1 MIRNYFKITWRNIRS
16 NKLFTTLNLSGLAI
30 GLCVCILLF
39 ASISYQLG
47 FDRMYKNAKNIYR
60 VNTQT
65 SETFEYKVWAQL
77 PNAVGPAML
86 QSIPQVK
93 SMARLVKHDYGAS
106 VSLKTG
112 ENTFVEKGLYM
123 ADSTVFSLFDFH
135 FIEGNSIAAFQQPK
149 SIVLSQSAKQKLF
162 GKEPATGKIIYV
174 NNKDTLHVS
183 AVYQDLP
190 ANSTIDCDMIYNI
203 MDSWMGKNVSWS
215 NASFETYCLLQPVAD
230 LKQIEKQATALIEKN
245 VEKKDQY
252 FTKFLLQPLTSIYL
266 YSADIRQGYSGRLG
280 NISTVKILLFLSLL
294 VLAIACI
301 NYMNLATARSQKR
314 AKGVGVNKVMGA
326 GKRQML
332 LLFYVETAVFS
343 LIAIFFGYLLAFLI
357 QPLFY
362 NITGVEL
369 NASTLYSTPI
379 LISLL
384 VTWFLVTLIAG
395 SYPAF
400 SLSRISPL
408 VLMSKLKRKH
418 SVADFVRRG
427 LVVFQF
433 ASSIILIIGVLVI
446 LQQMNYI
453 RTKNLGYNPKGVL
466 AVSVKAAKSNQV
478 SILTDDLK
486 NLSTVKS
493 VSPAQSIPGDVESGR
508 TVKKPGEDKEGYP
521 VKTCR
526 TDGSIVNTMQLSLAA
541 GSSLPQTLSKEDTS
555 CYVIVNEALVKYLGF
570 KNPEQAIGTYV
581 TTQMLSK
588 AIITGV
594 VKDFHYQSL
603 KSEIGGYIYYTMNKA
618 PEYLKTLL
626 IRYDSQDLPSLI
638 QQVQAVFKK
647 DMPDAAFD
655 YEFLDTHVQN
665 LYISEQHTANTATA
679 FSLLAI
685 FVACLGLFGLAAFTA
700 EQRIKEMGI
709 RKVLGASVS
718 GIATLLSRDFLKL
731 VLVSILIASP
741 IAWWLMNQW
750 LMDFNYR
757 IQMNGWVFGMAGS
770 IAIVIALVT
779 IGFQAIKTAVANPV
793 KSLRT
798 E

>member
-16 NKLFTTLNLSGLAI
+16 NKLFTTLNVSGLAI
-30 GLCVCILLF
+30 GLCVCIILF
-39 ASISYQLG
+39 ASVSYQLS

-60 VNTQT
+60 VNLQT
-65 SETFEYKVWAQL
+65 SETYENKVWAQL

-112 ENTFVEKGLYM
+112 DNNFVEKGLYM

-135 FIEGNSIAAFQQPK
+135 FIEGTAASAFQQRK
-149 SIVLSQSAKQKLF
+149 SIVLSESARQRLF

-174 NNKDTLHVS
+174 NNRDTLHVS

-190 ANSTIDCDMIYNI
+190 GNSTIDCDMIYNI

-215 NASFETYCLLQPVAD
+215 NASFETYCLVQSGANVD
-230 LKQIEKQATALIEKN
+230 QIEKQATALIEKN
-245 VEKKDQY
+245 VDPKDRY
-252 FTKFLLQPLTSIYL
+252 FTRFLFQPFTSIYL
-266 YSADIRQGYSGRLG
+266 YSSDIREGYTGRLG

-326 GKRQML
+326 GRRQML
-332 LLFYVETAVFS
+332 LLFYVETALLS
-343 LIAIFFGYLLAFLI
+343 LIAIIIGYLLALLV

-362 NITGVEL
+362 DITGVEL
-369 NASTLYSTPI
+369 KASALYSAPI
-379 LISLL
+379 LLSLSGIWL
-384 VTWFLVTLIAG
+384 LVTLIAG

-408 VLMSKLKRKH
+408 VLMSKLKKKH
-418 SVADFVRRG
+418 HAADFVRKG

-446 LQQMNYI
+446 LQQLNFI
-453 RTKNLGYNPKGVL
+453 KTKNLGYNPKGVL
-466 AVSVKAAKSNQV
+466 AISMKAVKENQITV
-478 SILTDDLK
+478 FSDDLK

-508 TVKKPGEDKEGYP
+508 TVKRSEEDKEGYP

-526 TDGSIVNTMQLSLAA
+526 TDGSIINTLQLTLAA
-541 GSSLPQTLSKEDTS
+541 GTSLPQTPGDSI
-555 CYVIVNEALVKYLGF
+555 CYVMVNEALIKYLGF
-570 KNPEQAIGTYV
+570 KTPEDAIGTYV
-581 TTQMLSK
+581 STQMLNK
-588 AIITGV
+588 GLITGV

-603 KSEIGGYIYYTMNKA
+603 KNEIGGYIYYTWKKA
-618 PEYLKTLL
+618 PETLKTLL
-626 IRYDSQDLPSLI
+626 VRYDSQDLPQLI
-638 QQVQAVFKK
+638 KQIQGLFKV

-655 YEFLDTHVQN
+655 YQFLDTHVQN
-665 LYISEQHTANTATA
+665 LYVSDEHAAKTATA

-731 VLVSILIASP
+731 VLVSILIATP
-741 IAWWLMNQW
+741 VAWWLMNNW

-757 IQMNGWVFGMAGS
+757 IQMDGWVFAMAGS
-770 IAIVIALVT
+770 IAILIAILT
-779 IGFQAIKTAVANPV
+779 IGFQAIKTALANPV